1 VTRYVQSS
9 TATSKSENEGKEL
22 RADEQK
28 YPWEGH
34 NEHYIYDA
42 VGTKHRRPTTSGL
55 RKHWGVEP
63 VALMERM
70 WHQDPRE
77 RPTMTDVVDDLV
89 AMYAAAG
96 GR

>member
-1 VTRYVQSS
+1 
-9 TATSKSENEGKEL
+9 
-22 RADEQK
+22 
-28 YPWEGH
+28 
-34 NEHYIYDA
+34 
-42 VGTKHRRPTTSGL
+42 
-55 RKHWGVEP
+55 
-63 VALMERM
+63 MERM